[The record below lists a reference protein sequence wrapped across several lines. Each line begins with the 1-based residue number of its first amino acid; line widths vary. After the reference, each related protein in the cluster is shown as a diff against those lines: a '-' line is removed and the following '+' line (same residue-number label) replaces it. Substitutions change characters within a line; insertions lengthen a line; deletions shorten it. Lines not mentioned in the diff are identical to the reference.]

1 MVRLPIYEREKKR
14 ISSYFVREIIKNI
27 EGFFFFFF
35 KIEWKKVEQ
44 CTCYYT
50 FQLIEQS
57 RSSIYDFVYLEK
69 ITLEI
74 IIKITNFA
82 CIQIFFFFWYKS
94 RKIQYIY
101 IYTVYIRY
109 TNVNTISKRLST
121 LPYQPRDKNYF
132 DATSLPLI

>member
-82 CIQIFFFFWYKS
+82 CIQIFFFWYKS

-101 IYTVYIRY
+101 IYILYIYGIQMLIRFLNDFRLCP
-109 TNVNTISKRLST
+109 TNRGIKIT
-121 LPYQPRDKNYF
+121 LTQRHF
-132 DATSLPLI
+132 R

>member
-1 MVRLPIYEREKKR
+1 MYLLLYVPIDRTK
-14 ISSYFVREIIKNI
+14 SIK
-27 EGFFFFFF
+27 
-35 KIEWKKVEQ
+35 
-44 CTCYYT
+44 Y
-50 FQLIEQS
+50 
-57 RSSIYDFVYLEK
+57 IYDFVYLEK

-82 CIQIFFFFWYKS
+82 CIQIFFFFDTNREKFN
-94 RKIQYIY
+94 IY